1 MVGYEEGRG
10 CIPQTN
16 AGKATNLPSQGGE
29 VVDGPF
35 TVCPAIP
42 SPNMGEV
49 DHGLWTAWVTVTG
62 PCSR

>member
-29 VVDGPF
+29 AVDGPF

-42 SPNMGEV
+42 SPTIWARLTT
-49 DHGLWTAWVTVTG
+49 DCG
-62 PCSR
+62 PLG